1 MGSRALDA
9 SAFYAGVPF
18 SSTGAFHT
26 TPAVLAEVSH
36 IKGRFG
42 AIDGLIEAG
51 RIIVGE
57 PSAGSVSRARKAA
70 AGSGDAGSLSVQDV
84 SILAL
89 AYELGA
95 DLVTDDFAVSNAAAL
110 MGVRVTPV
118 MTRGIKRAGRWV
130 VRCARCGLR
139 QAAGAAACQECSG
152 PLRRR
157 LVTGWG
163 GGGSGQAPGAG
174 AVVTGRATS
183 SARRPRDGAGW

>member
-18 SSTGAFHT
+18 SSTEACHT

-51 RIIVGE
+51 RIIVAE
-57 PSAGSVSRARKAA
+57 PSVKSVKGAMKAA
-70 AGSGDAGSLSVQDV
+70 AGSGDAGSLSEQDV

-89 AYELGA
+89 AAEIGA
-95 DLVTDDFAVSNAAAL
+95 DLVTDDFAVSNAAAF
-110 MGVRVTPV
+110 MGVRAVPV
-118 MTRGIKRAGRWV
+118 MTGGIRRAGRWI
-130 VRCARCGLR
+130 VRCAACGKR
-139 QAAGAAACQECSG
+139 PAAEGASACPECGG

-157 LVTGWG
+157 L
-163 GGGSGQAPGAG
+163 GAG
-174 AVVTGRATS
+174 GHGARGR
-183 SARRPRDGAGW
+183 